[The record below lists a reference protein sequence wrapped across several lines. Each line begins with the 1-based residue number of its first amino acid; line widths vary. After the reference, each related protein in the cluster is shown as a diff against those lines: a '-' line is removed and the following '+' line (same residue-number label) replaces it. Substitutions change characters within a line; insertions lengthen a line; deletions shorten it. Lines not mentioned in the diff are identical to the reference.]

1 MKMVNHLS
9 VYAVKDALSTETIL
23 EMIRFLD
30 AEVCLAMC
38 EFLAFLA
45 KL

>member
-1 MKMVNHLS
+1 MKMVNHWS
-9 VYAVKDALSTETIL
+9 VYAANHPLSIETIP
-23 EMIRFLD
+23 EVMRFLD
-30 AEVCLAMC
+30 AEIYLAMC